1 MLVFGIYF
9 NLFFLHFS
17 KSFVLAD
24 FSKFVGGYIVG
35 VEKSGYIICG
45 YFIMGAIANI
55 LTGKLV
61 STFIKRQGLFIVDFI
76 MHMTLYILL
85 LVIKVYIFIILCIY

>member
-1 MLVFGIYF
+1 MIIEYR
-9 NLFFLHFS
+9 

-55 LTGKLV
+55 VAGKLA
-61 STFIKRQGLFIVDFI
+61 STFVKRQGLFVVDFV
-76 MHMTLYILL
+76 MHMTLYIMLL
-85 LVIKVYIFIILCIY
+85 IIEVFIYIYFQ

>member
-1 MLVFGIYF
+1 MLVCGIYIYII
-9 NLFFLHFS
+9 LFIFS

-85 LVIKVYIFIILCIY
+85 LVIEV